1 MWRALLTGPWLEVLR
16 RGRVAMSE
24 MSKGDQAAPHGV
36 LTVMLVEAPP
46 GTTGGGE
53 DVAEDDDEVGRCRLT
68 L

>member
-1 MWRALLTGPWLEVLR
+1 
-16 RGRVAMSE
+16 MSE